1 MAAEIVVLCP
11 GIRAGESIACL
22 CTCPVEISSIPIY
35 VSVISIAV
43 VPEIVLSVSVVC
55 VVVRMVSAVV
65 VASVPSRVSVKI
77 VMVVNDCA
85 TVPVASPC
93 APSPSATP
101 ATVHQCTD
109 CDSGAEPDNS
119 SCSHIAGTVTGS
131 DVRIVVNR
139 CRIVLRNI
147 HDVGIRGFNH
157 NGLRRLL
164 NNFN

>member
-43 VPEIVLSVSVVC
+43 VPEIVLSVSV
-55 VVVRMVSAVV
+55 
-65 VASVPSRVSVKI
+65 KI

-85 TVPVASPC
+85 TVPIASPC
-93 APSPSATP
+93 APSPSAAP

-109 CDSGAEPDNS
+109 CDSCAEADNS
-119 SCSHIAGTVTGS
+119 SCSHIAGTVPGS
-131 DVRIVVNR
+131 DVRIAVNR

-147 HDVGIRGFNH
+147 NDLGIRGFNH
-157 NGLRRLL
+157 DGLRRLL
-164 NNFN
+164 NNFNL